1 MDPDDLQQLL
11 PDTLGTLPLD
21 HLSFDDFCELATAA
35 GLDVSQ
41 MSETDFQELVASLPQ
56 GDPDA
61 LLAAFGSGALAPD
74 AMSFDALTD
83 LMAKAGINPSQLT
96 DDQVDQLMASSLPPD
111 ADASVLPVE
120 TPPQKVSFGSAGSCY
135 TCSGTGVVSSF
146 GKNEVCWRCGGTGI
160 AAT

>member
-41 MSETDFQELVASLPQ
+41 MSEADFQELVASLPQ

-96 DDQVDQLMASSLPPD
+96 DDQVDQLMASS
-111 ADASVLPVE
+111 
-120 TPPQKVSFGSAGSCY
+120 QKVSFGSAGSCY